1 MKPIPTFIA
10 ISTMLVLSSAASA
23 GERAKADVDCK
34 ATGEKLVYDCM
45 ILLMSK
51 KSGDPIPGARIL
63 VKADMPSMPMAHNAP
78 PVNAKAMG
86 KPGNYHARLK
96 LEMHGEW
103 TLTLD
108 VSGPLRDR
116 LVKKLQLGEMGTMKH
131 GAGEMKHEQGMRQD
145 EAKPKSE

>member
-34 ATGEKLVYDCM
+34 ATDEKLVYDCM
-45 ILLMSK
+45 IMLMNK
-51 KSGDPIPGARIL
+51 KSGDPIPGAKIV

-103 TLTLD
+103 ALTID

-116 LVKKLQLGEMGTMKH
+116 LVKKLRLGEMGTMKH
-131 GAGEMKHEQGMRQD
+131 G
-145 EAKPKSE
+145 EAMPKRE

>member
-45 ILLMSK
+45 IMLMNK
-51 KSGDPIPGARIL
+51 KSGDPIPGAKIL

-78 PVNAKAMG
+78 PVTAKAMG

-103 TLTLD
+103 ALTID

-131 GAGEMKHEQGMRQD
+131 GEGEMKHEQGMRPD

>member
-10 ISTMLVLSSAASA
+10 VSTMLVLSSAASA

-45 ILLMSK
+45 IMLMNK
-51 KSGDPIPGARIL
+51 KSGDPIPGAKIS

-78 PVNAKAMG
+78 PVTAKAMV

-96 LEMHGEW
+96 LDMLGEW
-103 TLTLD
+103 ALTID

-131 GAGEMKHEQGMRQD
+131 G
-145 EAKPKSE
+145 EAMPKSE

>member
-23 GERAKADVDCK
+23 GEPA
-34 ATGEKLVYDCM
+34 
-45 ILLMSK
+45 
-51 KSGDPIPGARIL
+51 
-63 VKADMPSMPMAHNAP
+63 KADMPSMPMAHNTA
-78 PVNAKAMG
+78 PVNAIAMS

-103 TLTLD
+103 ALTMD

-116 LVKKLQLGEMGTMKH
+116 LVKKLQFGVM
-131 GAGEMKHEQGMRQD
+131 GEMKHGEG
-145 EAKPKSE
+145 KSKSE

>member
-10 ISTMLVLSSAASA
+10 VSTMLVLSSAASA

-45 ILLMSK
+45 IMLMNK
-51 KSGDPIPGARIL
+51 KSGDPIPGAKIS

-78 PVNAKAMG
+78 PVNAIAMG
-86 KPGNYHARLK
+86 KPGSYHARLK
-96 LEMHGEW
+96 LDMLGEW
-103 TLTLD
+103 ALTID

-131 GAGEMKHEQGMRQD
+131 G
-145 EAKPKSE
+145 EAMPKSE

>member
-10 ISTMLVLSSAASA
+10 ASAMLVLSSAASA

-45 ILLMSK
+45 IMLMNK
-51 KSGDPIPGARIL
+51 KSGDPILGAKIL

-78 PVNAKAMG
+78 PVTAKAMG
-86 KPGNYHARLK
+86 KPGNYPARLT

-103 TLTLD
+103 ALTID
-108 VSGPLRDR
+108 VSGPMRDR
-116 LVKKLQLGEMGTMKH
+116 LVKKLQLGEMGTMQH
-131 GAGEMKHEQGMRQD
+131 G
-145 EAKPKSE
+145 EAMPKSE